1 MTYGLEWNSKASRGE
16 AVRSKRLDS
25 QLELFD
31 LPAELLVII
40 LKSLGYDELRSLEV
54 SCSYLRMLII
64 EHRIYSR
71 LYKSLPY
78 YNKQTLNCLHW
89 LESNRDIS
97 NNRINNDDISRLCKK
112 KLHQYHY
119 QDRPDLLIVTI
130 KILHLGVFK
139 RKMNEIL

>member
-54 SCSYLRMLII
+54 SCSYLRWA
-64 EHRIYSR
+64 ED
-71 LYKSLPY
+71 
-78 YNKQTLNCLHW
+78 NATNTETFQCL
-89 LESNRDIS
+89 ECSS
-97 NNRINNDDISRLCKK
+97 
-112 KLHQYHY
+112 
-119 QDRPDLLIVTI
+119 
-130 KILHLGVFK
+130 
-139 RKMNEIL
+139 